1 MNATTRPARILA
13 LLSLALVP
21 ALDAAAEETADPAIL
36 RIKDQTSMIHLGSL
50 DSFDITKRGKEA
62 AALLLD
68 FVEKGDRA
76 AAESALSIY
85 KQIIPGENFGGEYTA
100 LQWFLECGLA
110 TEAERKEKFL
120 ADPFV
125 ARFHRVLLANG
136 AKNFRSFIR
145 DKYHLPGGAKT
156 KQEQNAKSINRFMED
171 LILFGN
177 PHRESWEKS
186 SKMIAAIDLKPGE
199 SVADIGSGPGFF
211 SFKFAKLVGPTGKV
225 LAIDN
230 NIDHINFL
238 LEAVEELKAPNV
250 EPVFVQSGGMGISEK
265 VDVVFACS
273 VYHNLYTALSEEEL
287 TSFFDECRKAL
298 KPGGRLVIA
307 DNGPVSGDLPYHGPY
322 IDRQLIISQF
332 HHAGFDLVASHQ
344 FIPQR
349 YMLTFKMRPGSEKT
363 PGLPPYERPK
373 IPEGGIVAHSL
384 KELPTSKQFAEFVDG
399 SPDRIRVLTPRSL
412 IPTFGA
418 YPGFS
423 KEARDVAA
431 MMLTAL
437 EKKDSAAFRAV
448 SEAFSAI
455 APIERTG
462 DEYTAL
468 GWFCDY
474 QFAGDLERQ
483 RMRGD
488 PAIAEFYDFFAANDF
503 EKLKTYLTNKY
514 LLGKFERHYR
524 AIEKMLARDSHGKNP
539 PENPPAPPVAP
550 APPAGVDEGADEPQ
564 PIAKNGRWISP
575 AYSKLK
581 MDVSYDT
588 LLGWIEYMAFSDP
601 RRETWEKTDRMISF
615 LDIKPGQHI
624 ADVGSGGGYFTLR
637 FSKLVG
643 PQGRVYG
650 LDTAQEQVAN
660 LTRMADK
667 TGARNVTA
675 ILSKE
680 NNAMLPENSVDMAYL
695 CSLYHAI
702 YVTSIEYVKDEF
714 ITSLRRALKP
724 GGKLVIVENEPI
736 PFEQHGFF
744 GPRIA
749 KELIIAQVVKYGFSF
764 HSFAQF
770 APERYTLVF
779 TVNKPAIK

>member
-1 MNATTRPARILA
+1 MNATKRHAK
-13 LLSLALVP
+13 LLSSLFIVLTAVLHP
-21 ALDAAAEETADPAIL
+21 RAASAADPAIL
-36 RIKDQTSMIHLGSL
+36 HIKDQTSMIHLGSL

-68 FVEKGDRA
+68 FVEKNDRA
-76 AAESALSIY
+76 AAEKALAIY
-85 KQIIPGENFGGEYTA
+85 KEIIPGENFGGEYTT

-110 TEAERKEKFL
+110 GEQERKEKFL
-120 ADPFV
+120 ADPYT
-125 ARFHRVLLANG
+125 ARFHRVLLAND

-156 KQEQNAKSINRFMED
+156 KAEQNAKSINRFMED

-177 PHRESWEKS
+177 PHRELWEKS
-186 SKMIAAIDLKPGE
+186 SKMIEALDLKPGE

-230 NIDHINFL
+230 NIDHINYL
-238 LEAVEELKAPNV
+238 LEAIEELKAPNV
-250 EPVFVQSGGMGISEK
+250 EPVFVQSGGLGIKEK

-287 TSFFDECRKAL
+287 VSFFDECRKAL

-349 YMLTFKMRPGSEKT
+349 YMLTFKMRPGAAT
-363 PGLPPYERPK
+363 GLPEYRRPV
-373 IPEGGIVAHSL
+373 IPEGGLIARSI
-384 KELPTSKQFAEFVDG
+384 KELPPTSQFAEFVDG

-431 MMLTAL
+431 IMLAAL
-437 EKKDSAAFRAV
+437 EKKDAASFRAASEAFRAN
-448 SEAFSAI
+448 
-455 APIERTG
+455 APRERTG

-474 QFAGDLERQ
+474 QLATDAERKQ
-483 RMRGD
+483 MRAD

-524 AIEKMLARDSHGKNP
+524 AIEKMLLRDSHGKNP
-539 PENPPAPPVAP
+539 PAPGGATPEPAA
-550 APPAGVDEGADEPQ
+550 DDTADEPQ

-601 RRETWEKTDRMISF
+601 RRDTWEKTDKMISF
-615 LDIKPGQHI
+615 LDIKPGEKI

-643 PQGRVYG
+643 PKGRVYG
-650 LDTAQEQVAN
+650 LDTASEQVAN
-660 LTRMADK
+660 LTRMAEK
-667 TGARNVTA
+667 TGAKNVEA

-680 NNAMLPENSVDMAYL
+680 NNTMLPDNSVDMAYL
-695 CSLYHAI
+695 CSLYHAT

-714 ITSLRRALKP
+714 INSIRRALKP

-749 KELIIAQVVKYGFSF
+749 KELIIAQMLKYGFSF
-764 HSFAQF
+764 HSYAQF
-770 APERYTLVF
+770 VPERYTLVF
-779 TVNKPAIK
+779 TVNKPPQ